1 MKAHIRGYRSYSR
14 NKLSSANLYK
24 TLVGADCE
32 GPFQLGEI
40 QRGSGWTQRCSGTLR
55 QITHALAQFGSMWR
69 WHHAS
74 TRAHEQRVSC
84 RRP

>member
-14 NKLSSANLYK
+14 NKLSSENLYK

-40 QRGSGWTQRCSGTLR
+40 QRGNVGTQHGLSILCQLTNSFAKFSSAR
-55 QITHALAQFGSMWR
+55 R

-74 TRAHEQRVSC
+74 TRAHEQRISC
-84 RRP
+84 GGP